1 MPPIDGLILVSSA
14 GVTLPDKYCDG
25 LLQGMSPSI
34 LGFTKK
40 RISCQFYPIEKKKEN
55 ALSDLQIVSFWAE
68 KNARTIEVKRL
79 GIEFSGV
86 TKRLI
91 TSALI
96 FSHPELKDWP
106 TVSR

>member
-1 MPPIDGLILVSSA
+1 MNSDKNDLSSFLGLASRNRPIQSS
-14 GVTLPDKYCDG
+14 GVKN
-25 LLQGMSPSI
+25 
-34 LGFTKK
+34 LGSNP
-40 RISCQFYPIEKKKEN
+40 RISCHFKSLKLKEKM

>member
-1 MPPIDGLILVSSA
+1 MSIRILKEESQYGS
-14 GVTLPDKYCDG
+14 
-25 LLQGMSPSI
+25 SPSKWGS
-34 LGFTKK
+34 LGSSKA
-40 RISCQFYPIEKKKEN
+40 RVSCHFKSLKLKEKM